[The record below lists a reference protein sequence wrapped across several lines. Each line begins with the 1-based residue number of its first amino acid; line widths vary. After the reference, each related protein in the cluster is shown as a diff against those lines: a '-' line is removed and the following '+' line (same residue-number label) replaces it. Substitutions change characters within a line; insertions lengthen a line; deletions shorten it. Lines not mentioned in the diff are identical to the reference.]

1 MITCGD
7 YGSCLSNTNF
17 EATTTCSVTFYF
29 EAIRRLLA
37 ATGRKRALAA
47 ALLWDKVGL
56 ALYGRPW
63 SRLTPAE
70 QAHLRAQVDAIAVPA
85 GWAREAGRDGDQYIR
100 PLPVD
105 AAAARRRL
113 QQFLARQNGRPVA
126 ADNLIYQA
134 QLGAYGRGFYS
145 DELAPALQA
154 ILAETLQT
162 HGYHPTPQEG
172 EYRPRPVTLAADI
185 AASLAEKLAAITPVL
200 TDFGPG
206 LLLRDILAAVLGRE
220 QRLSPW
226 QAEQLVQEGPPGR
239 VLRRLGYQTT
249 PTWCQPHHF
258 QPQLGDG
265 EAQQV
270 LLKEV
275 RVQNDPRRKLSLA
288 RGFAVYA
295 PAVVIDDLDDTLVYL
310 EMVGVK
316 EAVRANWAALV
327 GGGKVHWLG
336 RKRIR
341 LEGMKHHVKVQTGLP
356 CGWRDQILIH
366 KQASLQAMNPEQ
378 PFYLLDDGTQPI
390 PPLFYPMLNKCL
402 ALPLLPAWAEQ
413 FWLSGREQKLIT
425 LLDDGEGQGY
435 AAWRVL
441 PAAEEWQKILE
452 TGLQGSQIQF

>member
-162 HGYHPTPQEG
+162 HGYHPTP
-172 EYRPRPVTLAADI
+172 
-185 AASLAEKLAAITPVL
+185 
-200 TDFGPG
+200 
-206 LLLRDILAAVLGRE
+206 
-220 QRLSPW
+220 
-226 QAEQLVQEGPPGR
+226 
-239 VLRRLGYQTT
+239 
-249 PTWCQPHHF
+249 
-258 QPQLGDG
+258 
-265 EAQQV
+265 
-270 LLKEV
+270 
-275 RVQNDPRRKLSLA
+275 
-288 RGFAVYA
+288 
-295 PAVVIDDLDDTLVYL
+295 
-310 EMVGVK
+310 
-316 EAVRANWAALV
+316 
-327 GGGKVHWLG
+327 
-336 RKRIR
+336 
-341 LEGMKHHVKVQTGLP
+341 
-356 CGWRDQILIH
+356 
-366 KQASLQAMNPEQ
+366 
-378 PFYLLDDGTQPI
+378 
-390 PPLFYPMLNKCL
+390 
-402 ALPLLPAWAEQ
+402 
-413 FWLSGREQKLIT
+413 
-425 LLDDGEGQGY
+425 
-435 AAWRVL
+435 
-441 PAAEEWQKILE
+441 
-452 TGLQGSQIQF
+452 

>member
-1 MITCGD
+1 MID
-7 YGSCLSNTNF
+7 
-17 EATTTCSVTFYF
+17 SVTRADGNTFALSLNGKSQTYTNDKEGKRQAILDGLSAIETMTVG
-29 EAIRRLLA
+29 EAVYLSSSESLQVVAAILYPDGIQTEAAYQTVCQVTDKACAHLGYGGEVELGPPQVPFSQRGSYRRRHPAVAAPQVLDELA
-37 ATGRKRALAA
+37 LAGHSRSRPVQALAA

-239 VLRRLGYQTT
+239 VLRRLGY
-249 PTWCQPHHF
+249 
-258 QPQLGDG
+258 
-265 EAQQV
+265 
-270 LLKEV
+270 
-275 RVQNDPRRKLSLA
+275 
-288 RGFAVYA
+288 
-295 PAVVIDDLDDTLVYL
+295 
-310 EMVGVK
+310 
-316 EAVRANWAALV
+316 
-327 GGGKVHWLG
+327 
-336 RKRIR
+336 
-341 LEGMKHHVKVQTGLP
+341 
-356 CGWRDQILIH
+356 
-366 KQASLQAMNPEQ
+366 
-378 PFYLLDDGTQPI
+378 
-390 PPLFYPMLNKCL
+390 
-402 ALPLLPAWAEQ
+402 
-413 FWLSGREQKLIT
+413 
-425 LLDDGEGQGY
+425 
-435 AAWRVL
+435 
-441 PAAEEWQKILE
+441 
-452 TGLQGSQIQF
+452 